1 MRFRFSKA
9 TLLKVIAFTVL
20 SAFATLLLAMKI
32 GNFQFFSHTYTL
44 NAQFADASGVFKGDA
59 VKLAG
64 VDVGRVDSAHI
75 VAGHAVVTF
84 SVDRDVVLAKDSTVA
99 IRWRNV
105 LGQRFLYLYPGHAQ
119 ARYVDGQTVPLS
131 QTQDAGDLGEFL
143 NHLGPILRAIDPSKA
158 NAFLDAVNGALG
170 GNETAVRQLID
181 NSAQLAS
188 SLGADDQQI
197 KTLIDSSNTVLSTY
211 AAQDQEIA
219 LILDDLNQV
228 GGRLHGMTGDI
239 NSLITNF
246 ADVQQQLNRLL
257 TENRT
262 NIDTS
267 FQELDSVLGT
277 LTRNKANLAT
287 TLCTLPA
294 GLAGYFQ
301 TTSWGEWFNVRIVE
315 VILKDN
321 HGNVVGRVPEQPRPT
336 KAQPAYSHCAGS
348 PSGTQT
354 SQAAPARAAGPS
366 GRTGSSG
373 GAPPPPAPPTPLPGF
388 QDVGSFVD
396 YVLQGGNRA

>member
-75 VAGHAVVTF
+75 VDGRAVVTF
-84 SVDRDVVLAKDSTVA
+84 SVDRDVVLPKDSTVA

-105 LGQRFLYLYPGHAQ
+105 LGQRYLYLYPGHAQ
-119 ARYVDGQTVPLS
+119 ARYGDGQMVPLS
-131 QTQDAGDLGEFL
+131 QTQDAGDLGAFL

-181 NSAQLAS
+181 DSAQLAS

-267 FQELDSVLGT
+267 FQELDSVVGT
-277 LTRNKANLAT
+277 LARNKANL
-287 TLCTLPA
+287 
-294 GLAGYFQ
+294 
-301 TTSWGEWFNVRIVE
+301 VRIVE

-321 HGNVVGRVPEQPRPT
+321 NGNVVGRVPEQPRPT
-336 KAQPAYSHCAGS
+336 KAQPAYTHCAGS

-354 SQAAPARAAGPS
+354 SQAAPARAAGAS
-366 GRTGSSG
+366 GRTGSNG
-373 GAPPPPAPPTPLPGF
+373 GAPPPAVPPTPLPGF